1 MAGKK
6 EKRPSIIVMAI
17 KTAVALFLILVI
29 LAGVL
34 ALSDEIR
41 MNYEYS
47 SKNIGKMI
55 NYCDRDYYNRDYG
68 RIRETLTLYELY
80 GEEFGKY
87 WEVVNAYEDV
97 VDYQGFARLDEYKED
112 ADKCLAEIE
121 SKARECKYQDN
132 QRILDGFLE
141 MVKA

>member
-80 GEEFGKY
+80 VEEFGKY

-121 SKARECKYQDN
+121 SKARECK
-132 QRILDGFLE
+132 
-141 MVKA
+141 